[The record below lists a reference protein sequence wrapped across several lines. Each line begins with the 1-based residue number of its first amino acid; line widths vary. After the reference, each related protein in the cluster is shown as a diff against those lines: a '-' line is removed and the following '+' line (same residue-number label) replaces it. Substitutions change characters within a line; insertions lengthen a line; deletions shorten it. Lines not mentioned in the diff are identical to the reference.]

1 MFEDILKEV
10 ITSEMG
16 MKLIIIL
23 SLAGVCSIIAIFIN
37 IAVKNYIYDTL
48 LNKATVNGKTIIMRI
63 IAILVSCILSLL
75 FALSFSKFLNSNIFD
90 TIYNVTIIW
99 LVSWSIAEFC
109 YSVVLKNLFVLSEAS
124 VLSSK
129 SLREKANNKLLDE
142 QLNGLIILEKIKE
155 IDNEGTITSNLKK

>member
-1 MFEDILKEV
+1 MFEDILKDI
-10 ITSEMG
+10 ITSEIG

-23 SLAGVCSIIAIFIN
+23 SLAGICSILGIFIN
-37 IAVKNYIYDTL
+37 IAIKNYIYDTIL
-48 LNKATVNGKTIIMRI
+48 DKVSLNVKTIIMRI
-63 IAILVSCILSLL
+63 IAILISCILSLL
-75 FALSFSKFLNSNIFD
+75 FALSFSKFLNSNIYD
-90 TIYNVTIIW
+90 TIYNISIMW